1 MATVAALFGSQAE
14 ATKALD
20 ALAESQFE
28 DVETTVYEPSQL
40 AGDAGNAISGVETS
54 AADTLRAGVVS
65 SAAGEIAEGL
75 LADLDDEEVS
85 DYFVR
90 EVKEHGAILVVANVD
105 DERATALEQFFQDQ
119 GGRTTEED

>member
-20 ALAESQFE
+20 ALVETQFE

-40 AGDAGNAISGVETS
+40 AGEAGDAISGLETS
-54 AADTLRAGVVS
+54 AADTLRGAVVT

-75 LADLDDEEVS
+75 IGDLDDEEVS

-90 EVKEHGAILVVANVD
+90 EVKERGAILVVANVD
-105 DERATALEQFFQDQ
+105 DERAGALEQFFQEQ
-119 GGRTTEED
+119 GGQTAEED